1 MFRVIPII
9 DRTMAKVEKTMVNV
23 DLVSGS
29 IDVSVNSLLNNK
41 QI

>member
-1 MFRVIPII
+1 
-9 DRTMAKVEKTMVNV
+9 MAKVEKTMVNV